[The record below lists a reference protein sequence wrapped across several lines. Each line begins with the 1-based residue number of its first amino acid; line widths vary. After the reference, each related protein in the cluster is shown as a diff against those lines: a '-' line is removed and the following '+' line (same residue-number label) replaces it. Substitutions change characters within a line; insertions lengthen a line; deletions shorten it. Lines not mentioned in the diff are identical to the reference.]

1 MAASVFMVPMA
12 VVMAMLSSR
21 SNGLAKMA
29 TLYLHNENFTAKAIE
44 YLNEAIALSPRSA
57 DLHNL
62 RGIAYSKFGDGDRA
76 DADFRKVSELSP
88 RAAEAHM
95 NRGVD
100 FLRQEDFDRSIEAL
114 KYATTV
120 NPKLATAFSNLGTA
134 YQKKGDY
141 DAAIES
147 YTRAITLRRK
157 YPIAFANR
165 AYAYHLKGAHDLA
178 IADATH
184 AITLDPGLP
193 MAHTN
198 LGHALAAKGDASMAA
213 RSYRRA
219 LALDP
224 DPEVAEETLE
234 ALEKLGVRADDEDGR
249 RRLMKLLLII
259 IEGQL
264 YLAGVLAIFVAE
276 LAFLFWGL
284 WSRRPIIGLV
294 AVFVTVPLIRSTVS
308 TIRACYF
315 RIRAPEGMLLAPSEG
330 RALYEFVEEIR
341 RAVGAPPVDSI
352 TITGGFHASAAVYL
366 PPWRLRRRR
375 TLVLGFPVLTTL
387 SKAELRAVIAH
398 ELAHFSRAY
407 DPFAAWVYRTRSSWF
422 ALRTALDRRLA
433 TPVYVYWLIG
443 WYVPRLNAASAE
455 VARRHELVADRVA
468 ANVAGSRAAA
478 DALVVFES
486 GARFADDTHWPTDP
500 DQP

>member
-1 MAASVFMVPMA
+1 
-12 VVMAMLSSR
+12 
-21 SNGLAKMA
+21 
-29 TLYLHNENFTAKAIE
+29 
-44 YLNEAIALSPRSA
+44 
-57 DLHNL
+57 
-62 RGIAYSKFGDGDRA
+62 
-76 DADFRKVSELSP
+76 
-88 RAAEAHM
+88 
-95 NRGVD
+95 
-100 FLRQEDFDRSIEAL
+100 
-114 KYATTV
+114 
-120 NPKLATAFSNLGTA
+120 
-134 YQKKGDY
+134 
-141 DAAIES
+141 
-147 YTRAITLRRK
+147 
-157 YPIAFANR
+157 
-165 AYAYHLKGAHDLA
+165 
-178 IADATH
+178 
-184 AITLDPGLP
+184 
-193 MAHTN
+193 
-198 LGHALAAKGDASMAA
+198 
-213 RSYRRA
+213 
-219 LALDP
+219 
-224 DPEVAEETLE
+224 
-234 ALEKLGVRADDEDGR
+234 
-249 RRLMKLLLII
+249 MKLLLII

-294 AVFVTVPLIRSTVS
+294 AVFVTVPLIRSTAS
-308 TIRACYF
+308 AIRACYF
-315 RIRAPEGMLLAPSEG
+315 RIRAPEGVPLRPSEG
-330 RALYEFVEEIR
+330 RALYDFVEEIR
-341 RAVGAPPVDSI
+341 RAVDAPPVDSF

-422 ALRTALDRRLA
+422 ALRASLDRRLA

-486 GARFADDTHWPTDP
+486 GARFADDTHWPQIQTSHETAAEPPGPYSQMLTWHARIISTDALDALFACETEP
-500 DQP
+500 EDTHPSLRERFARLEEAVRNASGGRLFCR